1 MVAAKIA
8 GIKTVPKMC
17 SLEDKLLCACE
28 DSYLPEKYIE
38 QTKQLITTRIAVLK
52 EGWNTPTYKMEDSPN
67 FVCKG
72 VLTERTTAIKPSSYF
87 VKHEW

>member
-1 MVAAKIA
+1 MQKVKEKSNWKAKPQQKLKQKPQTEEYDNLPEFENFAMVAAKIA

-52 EGWNTPTYKMEDSPN
+52 EG
-67 FVCKG
+67 
-72 VLTERTTAIKPSSYF
+72 
-87 VKHEW
+87 

>member
-1 MVAAKIA
+1 MPEFENFAMVAAKIA

-38 QTKQLITTRIAVLK
+38 QTKTTDHNTNRSTKGGLK
-52 EGWNTPTYKMEDSPN
+52 HPYIQNGRFS
-67 FVCKG
+67 
-72 VLTERTTAIKPSSYF
+72 
-87 VKHEW
+87 

>member
-38 QTKQLITTRIAVLK
+38 QTKQLTTTRIAVLK
-52 EGWNTPTYKMEDSPN
+52 EG
-67 FVCKG
+67 
-72 VLTERTTAIKPSSYF
+72 
-87 VKHEW
+87 

>member
-67 FVCKG
+67 FVCKV

-87 VKHEW
+87 VNHEW

>member
-1 MVAAKIA
+1 MPEFENFAMVAAKIA

-17 SLEDKLLCACE
+17 ALEDKLLCACE

-52 EGWNTPTYKMEDSPN
+52 EG
-67 FVCKG
+67 
-72 VLTERTTAIKPSSYF
+72 
-87 VKHEW
+87 

>member
-1 MVAAKIA
+1 MPEFENFAMVAAKIA

-38 QTKQLITTRIAVLK
+38 QTKQLITTRIAVLRRA
-52 EGWNTPTYKMEDSPN
+52 ETPLHTKWKILLILYVRVCSPSAP
-67 FVCKG
+67 
-72 VLTERTTAIKPSSYF
+72 LQ
-87 VKHEW
+87 

>member
-1 MVAAKIA
+1 MQKVKEKSNWKGETIVEIEIETEEYDNLPEFENFAMVAAKIA

-52 EGWNTPTYKMEDSPN
+52 EG
-67 FVCKG
+67 
-72 VLTERTTAIKPSSYF
+72 
-87 VKHEW
+87 

>member
-1 MVAAKIA
+1 MQKVKEKSNWKAQQKLKQKPQTEEYDNLPEFENFAMVAAKIA

-52 EGWNTPTYKMEDSPN
+52 EG
-67 FVCKG
+67 
-72 VLTERTTAIKPSSYF
+72 
-87 VKHEW
+87 

>member
-72 VLTERTTAIKPSSYF
+72 VLTEAPLQ
-87 VKHEW
+87 

>member
-1 MVAAKIA
+1 MPEFENFAMVAAKIA

-38 QTKQLITTRIAVLK
+38 QTRELITTRIGGLS
-52 EGWNTPTYKMEDSPN
+52 G
-67 FVCKG
+67 G
-72 VLTERTTAIKPSSYF
+72 
-87 VKHEW
+87 

>member
-17 SLEDKLLCACE
+17 SLEDKLLCARE

-52 EGWNTPTYKMEDSPN
+52 EG
-67 FVCKG
+67 
-72 VLTERTTAIKPSSYF
+72 
-87 VKHEW
+87 